1 MKFGLGFPV
10 IKLYPPTVQPW
21 EESATSADVVRIAQ
35 TAEEVGFDYL
45 GVSDHIFM
53 TVEMAKLMGGR
64 WCEGVT
70 AITFLAGATKRIQVY
85 NSVLVLPYRDPVILA
100 KQMATLD
107 FLSGGRSILGI
118 GIGHLEKEFEV
129 LKVPRAE
136 RGPMSDEYLEA
147 IKILW
152 TEERPEF
159 HGKYVEFDDIVF
171 EPRPVAK
178 PHPPIWIGGNT
189 KPAMR
194 RAAKYGDGWVPWQI
208 TPAQL
213 PEALDYLKSRPS
225 SPSGPA
231 PSTSS
236 CRRSSSS
243 GRRGRSG
250 SSARRASPTRRR
262 SGSKPSARTATPAPP
277 PPASPSATPRPST
290 TSSRSCTGSR
300 RRLSRRRGG
309 RGSSY
314 I

>member
-1 MKFGLGFPV
+1 
-10 IKLYPPTVQPW
+10 
-21 EESATSADVVRIAQ
+21 
-35 TAEEVGFDYL
+35 
-45 GVSDHIFM
+45 M
-53 TVEMAKLMGGR
+53 T
-64 WCEGVT
+64 T
-70 AITFLAGATKRIQVY
+70 ITFLAGATKRIQVY

-213 PEALDYLKSRPS
+213 PDALDYLKSRPEF
-225 SPSGPA
+225 A
-231 PSTSS
+231 E
-236 CRRSSSS
+236 R
-243 GRRGRSG
+243 
-250 SSARRASPTRRR
+250 
-262 SGSKPSARTATPAPP
+262 
-277 PPASPSATPRPST
+277 PRPFDVVMPAVFIQREEGTQRELGETRIPDSAQEWLEAVGAN
-290 TSSRSCTGSR
+290 RDAGGHRYQPLARPHQDR
-300 RRLSRRRGG
+300 RPLHREAALVRGG
-309 RGSSY
+309 SHRPLARVDGGVGTTPSRPPRATY
-314 I
+314 HAWQQPH

>member
-21 EESATSADVVRIAQ
+21 EEAATSADVVRIAQ

-70 AITFLAGATKRIQVY
+70 TITFLAGATKRIQVY

-208 TPAQL
+208 TPDQL
-213 PEALDYLKSRPS
+213 PEALDYLKSRPEFAERPRPFDVVMPAVFIQREEGTQRELGETRIPDS
-225 SPSGPA
+225 ADEWLEAVGANRDAGATATSLSLGHTKTVDHFIEKLHWFAEEVIA
-231 PSTSS
+231 PS
-236 CRRSSSS
+236 
-243 GRRGRSG
+243 RG
-250 SSARRASPTRRR
+250 
-262 SGSKPSARTATPAPP
+262 
-277 PPASPSATPRPST
+277 
-290 TSSRSCTGSR
+290 
-300 RRLSRRRGG
+300 
-309 RGSSY
+309 
-314 I
+314 